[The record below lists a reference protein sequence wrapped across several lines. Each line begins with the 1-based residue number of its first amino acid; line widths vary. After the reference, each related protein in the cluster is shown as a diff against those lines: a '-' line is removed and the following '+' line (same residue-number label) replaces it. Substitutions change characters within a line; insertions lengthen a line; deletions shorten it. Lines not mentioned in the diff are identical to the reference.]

1 MGEIVSTL
9 AAYNT
14 TAQKL
19 ETLKAA
25 DKTKTATYR
34 QLLGDKLMLQAILTR
49 CKIYGLLD
57 E

>member
-34 QLLGDKLMLQAILTR
+34 QLLGDNLMLQAILHPLQNLWAA
-49 CKIYGLLD
+49 G
-57 E
+57 

>member
-19 ETLKAA
+19 ETCGDCAELEHCETLSAITGNDPQALRNLK
-25 DKTKTATYR
+25 
-34 QLLGDKLMLQAILTR
+34 G
-49 CKIYGLLD
+49 
-57 E
+57 ES